1 MQRKARS
8 NAQKNLTMSAK
19 KTKNNSLKKL
29 KHSLF
34 ISIGLFFLINTRCAK
49 GQNKAIIPNQQA
61 AIVTVNV
68 AIDLAK
74 TYQVIDNFGASDAWS
89 CQFVGNWP
97 EAKRSAIADLLF
109 STELNA
115 GGQPKGI
122 GLSLW
127 RFNIGGGSTQ
137 QGELSGIKDDW
148 RRAESFLN
156 ADGSYD
162 WQRQSGQL
170 YFLQA
175 AKARSVNQFLG
186 FTNSPPVQFTANG
199 KAYGSSGKP
208 NLNPDKFDA
217 FANFLTNVVK
227 GVQLKTGI
235 LFNYISPVNEPQW
248 EWSDGGQEG
257 SFFRN
262 SDIGGITKSLNTALT
277 NQNLQTKITVSDA
290 GQYNFMYSDHG
301 KTETGKQVNA
311 FFSPGQPNYIGDLPR
326 VEKLIAAHSYFT
338 TSPYISAVSTRNEV
352 SNIVSSTTGLRFWQS
367 EYCILGDNV
376 GEIKGEGRDLGINP
390 ALYVARTIH
399 IDMVNANATAWQ
411 WWTAISAY
419 DYKDGLIYV
428 DKNKTDGNYYAS
440 KMLWALGNYSR
451 FIRPG
456 AVRVDVSSTEIAA
469 KSNLL
474 LISSYKDLKTKQL
487 ITVIVNSDVN
497 PVKLKLNL
505 KSGTV
510 SDLTSYVTSS
520 NADLKSEKSSLET
533 VINPRTITTLVGT
546 IQ

>member
-1 MQRKARS
+1 MFTIKSEKSHFKRFKAALLIS
-8 NAQKNLTMSAK
+8 VGLV
-19 KTKNNSLKKL
+19 L
-29 KHSLF
+29 LF
-34 ISIGLFFLINTRCAK
+34 YTGCAK
-49 GQNKAIIPNQQA
+49 GKNKDILPIPPVA
-61 AIVTVNV
+61 TLTVN
-68 AIDLAK
+68 ATIDFAK

-97 EAKRSAIADLLF
+97 DVKRNAIADLLF

-115 GGQPKGI
+115 SGQPKGI

-127 RFNIGGGSTQ
+127 RFNIGGGSAQ
-137 QGELSGIKDDW
+137 QGEQSGIKDDW

-156 ADGSYD
+156 ADGTYD

-170 YFLQA
+170 YFIQA
-175 AKARSVNQFLG
+175 AKARKVNQFLG

-217 FANFLTNVVK
+217 FANFLTDVVK
-227 GVQLKTGI
+227 GIQQKTGV
-235 LFNYISPVNEPQW
+235 LLTYISPVNEPQW

-257 SFFRN
+257 TFFRN
-262 SDIGGITKSLNTALT
+262 SDIGGIAKSLNKSLSS
-277 NQNLQTKITVSDA
+277 QNLSTKITVSDA
-290 GQYNFMYSDHG
+290 AQYNFMYSDNG
-301 KTETGKQVNA
+301 KTKTGSQVNA
-311 FFSPGQPNYIGDLPR
+311 FFSPDQPNYIGDLPR

-338 TSPYISAVSTRNEV
+338 TSPYLNAVSTRKEV
-352 SNIVSSTTGLRFWQS
+352 STIVSSISGLRFWQS
-367 EYCILGDNV
+367 EYCILGDNA

-399 IDMVNANATAWQ
+399 TDLVNANATAWQ

-428 DKNKTDGNYYAS
+428 DKNKSDGNYYAS

-456 AVRVDVSSTEIAA
+456 AVRVDVSSPEITLN
-469 KSNLL
+469 SNLL

-497 PVKLKLNL
+497 PVKLKLIV
-505 KSGTV
+505 KSGGVTN
-510 SDLTSYVTSS
+510 LTSYVTSNSADMKPEES
-520 NADLKSEKSSLET
+520 NLET
-533 VINPRTITTLVGT
+533 VINPKSITTIVGS
-546 IQ
+546 IQELK